1 VRNRQP
7 NEGVGVLHCDAILGR
22 AFQTSQRIGKVCR
35 TQIQRQWLINAAIG
49 HVLICEFS
57 MSGNATYQDLGR
69 LGGADDCWQKDFST
83 AMRARDIS

>member
-1 VRNRQP
+1 
-7 NEGVGVLHCDAILGR
+7 
-22 AFQTSQRIGKVCR
+22 
-35 TQIQRQWLINAAIG
+35 LINAAIG